1 MQQIFVHD
9 GTTTVTVTVPRGALV
24 RHLEQALLAKRGLP
38 IERQRLTFAGKIL
51 SSAQLLSDYNVQQRS
66 TVELSGRISMMQVF
80 VHAHDKVLTV
90 AVPSDGTVLQVQNSI
105 SAKLGF
111 PVESQ
116 RLTYVGKTLS
126 SELPLATYNIQQRST
141 IDLSFRFP
149 KPVTTD
155 AAVVVAATKDA
166 ERRRDEAEVLAKY
179 ASLIAPAPCEHAP
192 AERER
197 SAIDGFALSSGVSAK
212 AKRNVHQGAGKMTAK
227 VGFAAKSKH
236 QRRRRS
242 IGDDEQEFEAQ

>member
-1 MQQIFVHD
+1 
-9 GTTTVTVTVPRGALV
+9 
-24 RHLEQALLAKRGLP
+24 
-38 IERQRLTFAGKIL
+38 
-51 SSAQLLSDYNVQQRS
+51 
-66 TVELSGRISMMQVF
+66 VF

-105 SAKLGF
+105 SAKLGL

-179 ASLIAPAPCEHAP
+179 AALIAPAPCEHAP
-192 AERER
+192 AERERER

-212 AKRNVHQGAGKMTAK
+212 AKRNVHQGAGKVTAK
-227 VGFAAKSKH
+227 LGFAAKSKH
-236 QRRRRS
+236 QRRRHS